1 MLTMNWRRIY
11 FITLIIQDKLH
22 ELIRYLFPDWWYYIV
37 LYFTLLNT
45 T

>member
-11 FITLIIQDKLH
+11 FITRIIKDKLH
-22 ELIRYLFPDWWYYIV
+22 ELIRYLFLKSWYYTV
-37 LYFTLLNT
+37 LYYTLLNT